1 MGRKAKL
8 VPAETALQY
17 VAGYT
22 CVNDATGTEFKTVER
37 PIISTRFKLLD
48 TFCPLGPVVET
59 DLDPQD
65 LTIVCRV
72 NGREVTRGNT
82 RDICWTMGEMVAWVT
97 TIMTLL
103 PGDIICTGSPN
114 TGPLEIGDIVEVEV
128 SGIGILR
135 NPVVAEPGPR

>member
-1 MGRKAKL
+1 M
-8 VPAETALQY
+8 
-17 VAGYT
+17 
-22 CVNDATGTEFKTVER
+22 TGTEFKTVER
-37 PIISTRFKLLD
+37 PIVSTRFKLLD

-59 DLDPQD
+59 ELDPQD
-65 LTIVCRV
+65 LTILCRV
-72 NGREVTRGNT
+72 NDREVTRGNT

-103 PGDIICTGSPN
+103 PGDIICTGAPN
-114 TGPLEIGDIVEVEV
+114 TGPLQIGDIVEVEV